1 MRILYKLT
9 MCAVSLLAIAGC
21 TKNVL
26 DYGDVEKLTG
36 DEALLKINNVSMY
49 ANNRTAFYKINGQ
62 RVSGPLTARSP
73 FPGGGYN
80 TGGDSKPDFLVVQP
94 GEINLSVVM
103 PKKKDDGTDS
113 VVLYST
119 TLNVDAGK
127 KYSLHLT
134 DTAAN
139 VKKLLTEE
147 NFVMPDS
154 GFARYRFVNLI
165 PNVAAVDLY
174 YGRTAVT
181 AADQSA
187 DSLVLGNVPLLQM
200 SPEFRMRAGGQIGGV
215 LGIWKIRPA
224 GAAKTATTLLASYAS
239 ASSVLNRRIY
249 TAFACGY
256 SGKTIASQRPYV
268 SFYLVR

>member
-1 MRILYKLT
+1 MKLLYKLT
-9 MCAVSLLAIAGC
+9 MCAAGLLAIAGC

-49 ANNRTAFYKINGQ
+49 ANNRTAFFKINGQ

-94 GEINLSVVM
+94 GTVNFSMVM

-119 TLNVDAGK
+119 TINLDAGK
-127 KYSLHLT
+127 KYSLHIA
-134 DTAAN
+134 DTAATT
-139 VKKLLTEE
+139 KSLLTEE
-147 NFVMPDS
+147 NFTMPDS
-154 GFARYRFVNLI
+154 SFARYRFLNLM
-165 PNVAAVDLY
+165 PNVAAVDVY
-174 YGRTAVT
+174 YGVT
-181 AADQSA
+181 AATPTKPAA
-187 DSLVLGNVPLLQM
+187 DSLVLSNVPFMQIT
-200 SPEFRMRAGGQIGGV
+200 PEFRMKAGI
-215 LGIWKIRPA
+215 ISTWKIRPA
-224 GAAKTATTLLASYAS
+224 GAANTTTTVLASYS
-239 ASSVLNRRIY
+239 NASSVLNRRVY

-256 SGKTIASQRPYV
+256 SGKTTAAQKPYV